1 MDRGEE
7 IIGLNGAAA
16 VLDVQP
22 ETVRRFAEE
31 GRLRSEREETA
42 ITSSGCEDVLGLARE
57 LGAESA
63 EEEIFEGEVMGD
75 EPSGNSRL
83 PAVPFERYER
93 LLQQGQDYKTRLE
106 ERTRQIE
113 EIRQERD
120 AARMEIDR
128 LWSEIERLNLVE
140 FQRELQEK
148 TISTLEE
155 EKTTLAGRARTPP
168 QGTDGPHG
176 REVGPLR
183 RPRPPRSRAERPEE
197 PRLLGPPLRRLKN
210 TNWERIGNDIQG
222 LLKAWATVLAA
233 ILAAILLS
241 YSRLYAP
248 GGSAG
253 VPSCSGKVVLD
264 AGHGGPDSGAVKETH
279 VRPHYREG
287 TDPGRRKEAQRPPR
301 MTATRCA

>member
-16 VLDVQP
+16 VLDVEP
-22 ETVRRFAEE
+22 EAVRRLAEE
-31 GRLRSEREETA
+31 GRLRSE
-42 ITSSGCEDVLGLARE
+42 SGENGVYAFRLQDVLGLARE

-63 EEEIFEGEVMGD
+63 EEEIFEGEVMGE

-155 EKTTLAGRARTPP
+155 DKTKL
-168 QGTDGPHG
+168 
-176 REVGPLR
+176 E
-183 RPRPPRSRAERPEE
+183 AERE
-197 PRLLGPPLRRLKN
+197 RLLKEQISLTEKKSALSEDRVRLEAELNAMKN
-210 TNWERIGNDIQG
+210 RGF
-222 LLKAWATVLAA
+222 WA
-233 ILAAILLS
+233 
-241 YSRLYAP
+241 RLF
-248 GGSAG
+248 GG
-253 VPSCSGKVVLD
+253 
-264 AGHGGPDSGAVKETH
+264 
-279 VRPHYREG
+279 
-287 TDPGRRKEAQRPPR
+287 
-301 MTATRCA
+301 

>member
-1 MDRGEE
+1 MDRGAE

-16 VLDVQP
+16 VLDIEP
-22 ETVRRFAEE
+22 EALRRYAEE
-31 GRLRSEREETA
+31 GRLRPEGEEN
-42 ITSSGCEDVLGLARE
+42 GVYVFRLRDVLGFARE

-63 EEEIFEGEVMGD
+63 EEEIFEGEVMG
-75 EPSGNSRL
+75 EESSGNSRL

-155 EKTTLAGRARTPP
+155 DKTKLEAERERLLKEQMALTDEKSALSEDRVRLEAELTTLKNRGFWAR
-168 QGTDGPHG
+168 
-176 REVGPLR
+176 LF
-183 RPRPPRSRAERPEE
+183 
-197 PRLLGPPLRRLKN
+197 
-210 TNWERIGNDIQG
+210 GN
-222 LLKAWATVLAA
+222 
-233 ILAAILLS
+233 
-241 YSRLYAP
+241 
-248 GGSAG
+248 
-253 VPSCSGKVVLD
+253 
-264 AGHGGPDSGAVKETH
+264 
-279 VRPHYREG
+279 
-287 TDPGRRKEAQRPPR
+287 
-301 MTATRCA
+301 

>member
-16 VLDVQP
+16 VLDVEP
-22 ETVRRFAEE
+22 EAVRRLAEE
-31 GRLRSEREETA
+31 GRLRSE
-42 ITSSGCEDVLGLARE
+42 SGENGVYAFRLQDVLGLARE

-63 EEEIFEGEVMGD
+63 EEIFEGEVMGE

-155 EKTTLAGRARTPP
+155 DKTKL
-168 QGTDGPHG
+168 
-176 REVGPLR
+176 E
-183 RPRPPRSRAERPEE
+183 AERE
-197 PRLLGPPLRRLKN
+197 RLLKEQISLTEKKSALSEDRVRLEAELNAMKN
-210 TNWERIGNDIQG
+210 RGF
-222 LLKAWATVLAA
+222 WA
-233 ILAAILLS
+233 
-241 YSRLYAP
+241 RLF
-248 GGSAG
+248 GG
-253 VPSCSGKVVLD
+253 
-264 AGHGGPDSGAVKETH
+264 
-279 VRPHYREG
+279 
-287 TDPGRRKEAQRPPR
+287 
-301 MTATRCA
+301 

>member
-1 MDRGEE
+1 MDVGEE

-16 VLDVQP
+16 VLDVPP
-22 ETVRRFAEE
+22 ETVRRFAQE
-31 GRLRSEREETA
+31 GRLRSERGEEGGY
-42 ITSSGCEDVLGLARE
+42 IFLLDDVLGLARE

-75 EPSGNSRL
+75 ESTGSSRL

-106 ERTRQIE
+106 ERTRQID

-155 EKTTLAGRARTPP
+155 ERATL
-168 QGTDGPHG
+168 QSE
-176 REVGPLR
+176 RE
-183 RPRPPRSRAERPEE
+183 
-197 PRLLGPPLRRLKN
+197 RLLKEQMNLTEEKSALSEDRVRLEAELNAMKN
-210 TNWERIGNDIQG
+210 RGFW
-222 LLKAWATVLAA
+222 
-233 ILAAILLS
+233 
-241 YSRLYAP
+241 SRLF
-248 GGSAG
+248 GG
-253 VPSCSGKVVLD
+253 
-264 AGHGGPDSGAVKETH
+264 
-279 VRPHYREG
+279 
-287 TDPGRRKEAQRPPR
+287 
-301 MTATRCA
+301 

>member
-16 VLDVQP
+16 VLDVEP
-22 ETVRRFAEE
+22 EAVRRLAEQ
-31 GRLRSEREETA
+31 GRLRSE
-42 ITSSGCEDVLGLARE
+42 SGENGVYAFRLQDVLGLARE

-63 EEEIFEGEVMGD
+63 EEEIFEGEVMGE

-155 EKTTLAGRARTPP
+155 DKTKL
-168 QGTDGPHG
+168 
-176 REVGPLR
+176 E
-183 RPRPPRSRAERPEE
+183 AERE
-197 PRLLGPPLRRLKN
+197 RLLQQQISLTEEKSALSEDRVRLEAELNTMKN
-210 TNWERIGNDIQG
+210 RGFW
-222 LLKAWATVLAA
+222 
-233 ILAAILLS
+233 
-241 YSRLYAP
+241 SRLF
-248 GGSAG
+248 GN
-253 VPSCSGKVVLD
+253 
-264 AGHGGPDSGAVKETH
+264 
-279 VRPHYREG
+279 
-287 TDPGRRKEAQRPPR
+287 
-301 MTATRCA
+301 

>member
-7 IIGLNGAAA
+7 RIGLNGAAA
-16 VLDVQP
+16 VLDVPP
-22 ETVRRFAEE
+22 ETVRRFVEE
-31 GRLRSEREETA
+31 GRLRSERGEDDA
-42 ITSSGCEDVLGLARE
+42 HLFNLEDVLGLARE

-63 EEEIFEGEVMGD
+63 EEIFEGEVMGD
-75 EPSGNSRL
+75 ESSGASRL

-155 EKTTLAGRARTPP
+155 EKARLESE
-168 QGTDGPHG
+168 
-176 REVGPLR
+176 RE
-183 RPRPPRSRAERPEE
+183 
-197 PRLLGPPLRRLKN
+197 RLLKEQMDLTEEKSALSEDRVRLEAELNALKN
-210 TNWERIGNDIQG
+210 RGFW
-222 LLKAWATVLAA
+222 
-233 ILAAILLS
+233 
-241 YSRLYAP
+241 SRLF
-248 GGSAG
+248 GG
-253 VPSCSGKVVLD
+253 
-264 AGHGGPDSGAVKETH
+264 
-279 VRPHYREG
+279 
-287 TDPGRRKEAQRPPR
+287 
-301 MTATRCA
+301 

>member
-16 VLDVQP
+16 VLDVEP
-22 ETVRRFAEE
+22 EAVRRYAEQ
-31 GRLRSEREETA
+31 GRLRSE
-42 ITSSGCEDVLGLARE
+42 SGENGAYAFRLRDVLGLARE

-63 EEEIFEGEVMGD
+63 EEEIFEGEVMGE
-75 EPSGNSRL
+75 EPPGNSRL

-155 EKTTLAGRARTPP
+155 DKSKLEAERERLLKEQISLTEEKTALSEDRVRL
-168 QGTDGPHG
+168 
-176 REVGPLR
+176 E
-183 RPRPPRSRAERPEE
+183 AE
-197 PRLLGPPLRRLKN
+197 LNALKN
-210 TNWERIGNDIQG
+210 RGF
-222 LLKAWATVLAA
+222 WA
-233 ILAAILLS
+233 
-241 YSRLYAP
+241 RLF
-248 GGSAG
+248 GG
-253 VPSCSGKVVLD
+253 
-264 AGHGGPDSGAVKETH
+264 
-279 VRPHYREG
+279 
-287 TDPGRRKEAQRPPR
+287 
-301 MTATRCA
+301 

>member
-16 VLDVQP
+16 VLDLPP
-22 ETVRRFAEE
+22 EAVRRFAEE
-31 GRLRSEREETA
+31 GRLRPEGGDE
-42 ITSSGCEDVLGLARE
+42 GGYVFLLEDVLGLARE

-63 EEEIFEGEVMGD
+63 EEEIFEGEVMGE

-106 ERTRQIE
+106 ERTRRIE
-113 EIRQERD
+113 EISQERD

-155 EKTTLAGRARTPP
+155 EKASL
-168 QGTDGPHG
+168 QSE
-176 REVGPLR
+176 RE
-183 RPRPPRSRAERPEE
+183 
-197 PRLLGPPLRRLKN
+197 RLLKEQRDLTEEKSALSEDRVRLEAELNTLKN
-210 TNWERIGNDIQG
+210 RGF
-222 LLKAWATVLAA
+222 WA
-233 ILAAILLS
+233 
-241 YSRLYAP
+241 RLF
-248 GGSAG
+248 GG
-253 VPSCSGKVVLD
+253 
-264 AGHGGPDSGAVKETH
+264 
-279 VRPHYREG
+279 
-287 TDPGRRKEAQRPPR
+287 
-301 MTATRCA
+301 